1 MASVA
6 EPHGSL
12 ARGAAVITIATA
24 VSRITGFVRVVV
36 VAAAMGTTFLA
47 NTYQTA
53 NTAPNVVFELVAAGV
68 LTSVFVPTF
77 VDYLVKGAREEGWR
91 AANALTT
98 VALVALVAIAGA
110 VALLAEPL
118 MRLLTLGVDDP
129 SLRAQEIALGAA
141 FLRLFTPQI
150 VLYGAGMIMT
160 GALHANRK
168 FAMAAVAPIF
178 NNLVVIGVYVAYA
191 MMRGDRPPTVQGIT
205 SAETLVLGLGTS
217 LGVVAMTL
225 CLIPQLVNLGWHF
238 RFRWEPRHPAV
249 RKAGRLGIWALGYAG
264 GYQAGLIVVL
274 ILANGVEGGVAAYQ
288 WAYTFFYMPHAL
300 FAVAIFNVLF
310 PAMSEHMARGEH
322 EGLLERLRDGLR
334 MLAFILLPTA
344 ALMLAGAQPIAKL
357 TLEYGVMTEAGASLV
372 ARVLAAFVLG
382 LPTYSAFLVATRAY
396 FALGD
401 TKTPTLVNAGAV
413 VISSVLG
420 AGLFFAA
427 DDAWA
432 VPALALAHSVAFAFG
447 AIALLM
453 LLTRRVGRVG
463 TSELERSL
471 LRSIVVSLLALAAMA
486 AIAYALPDT
495 NKVEAL
501 VSLGSITAAGGAIY
515 IGLMAKLR
523 APELRRF
530 ASLLGRE
537 AGSTGSQNKRASR

>member
-6 EPHGSL
+6 QPHGSL
-12 ARGAAVITIATA
+12 ARGAAVITVATA
-24 VSRITGFVRVVV
+24 VSRLTGFVRVVV

-77 VDYLVKGAREEGWR
+77 VDYLVKGEREEGWR

-98 VALVALVAIAGA
+98 VALVALVAIAA
-110 VALLAEPL
+110 VVALLAEPI

-129 SLRAQEIALGAA
+129 SLRTQQIALGAT

-150 VLYGAGMIMT
+150 VFYGAGMIMT
-160 GALHANRK
+160 AALHANRK
-168 FAMAAVAPIF
+168 FALAAVAPIF

-191 MMRGDRPPTVQGIT
+191 VIRGDRPPTVEGIT
-205 SAETLVLGLGTS
+205 STETLVLGLGTS
-217 LGVVAMTL
+217 LGVVAMTV
-225 CLIPQLVNLGWHF
+225 CLIPQLVKLGWHF

-249 RKAGRLGIWALGYAG
+249 RKAGKLGVWALGYAG

-274 ILANGVEGGVAAYQ
+274 MLANGVEGGVAAYQ

-310 PAMSEHMARGEH
+310 PAMSEHVARGEA
-322 EGLLERLRDGLR
+322 EGLLERLRDGLG

-344 ALMLAGAQPIAKL
+344 ALMLAGAQPIAQL
-357 TLEYGVMTEAGASLV
+357 TLQYGVMTESGARLV
-372 ARVLAAFVLG
+372 ARVLAAFVVG

-396 FALGD
+396 YALGD

-413 VISSVLG
+413 VVASALG

-427 DDAWA
+427 GDAWA
-432 VPALALAHSVAFAFG
+432 VPALALSHSVAFAFG
-447 AIALLM
+447 AVALLV
-453 LLTRRVGRVG
+453 LLSRRVGRVG
-463 TSELERSL
+463 TPELARSL
-471 LRSIVVSLLALAAMA
+471 WRSISVSLLALAAMG
-486 AIAYALPDT
+486 AIAYALPEST
-495 NKVEAL
+495 KVEAL
-501 VSLGSITAAGGAIY
+501 VSFAAIVVTGGAIY

-530 ASLLGRE
+530 ASLVGRE
-537 AGSTGSQNKRASR
+537 AGSAGSQNKRASR